1 MLRPAVLFLLSA
13 VLLVVAS
20 PARADGIVLES
31 YVGNRPDNAN
41 FVLRSLL
48 EELARRDFLSS
59 GAAIQFESRVSKPAL
74 TEAGL
79 PVDFVP
85 QVEKGHK
92 AWISGNFTDSLQLL
106 QPLVQKAHENPGAF
120 AQNQQQLRDRMFKA
134 LMGIAVSQL
143 KMGDRGAAKATFGE
157 ILRSFPD
164 QTVSRSVYGP
174 DVSDV
179 YDATKKELGALKRGT
194 LIVNLTGD
202 TGPIYINEKFE
213 NVGKVSKMDLYAGE
227 YRVFAAPAKGIT
239 RNHRV
244 SIGPGETVT
253 LTIDTGFDLALQA
266 SSEWIGFSFAN
277 AQDRA
282 DNEALY
288 ATKLAKLLDKDSV
301 VVVGIEQSNGRPVL
315 VAALVDMLG
324 RKDLRRASIALD
336 PSPAPRTV
344 LGLAKF
350 VTSGEETEG
359 IQVQVANKPSVGTGG
374 GGNVIGPIDGPAP
387 SGSKLWGGWKWIAAG
402 AAAGTLAVGAYLV
415 AIDGDCADA
424 VPPSNPAN
432 CVDNYN
438 HTGAAWATVAGG
450 AVVAGVSIYLFARG
464 DGSASAQTRTG
475 YLVPTSGG
483 AMAGYSFKF

>member
-1 MLRPAVLFLLSA
+1 MLRPARLLSLLSVV
-13 VLLVVAS
+13 VLASVAA
-20 PARADGIVLES
+20 PARADGLVLES

-41 FVLRSLL
+41 LVLRSLL

-59 GAAIQFESRVSKPAL
+59 GVAIQFESRVSKPAL

-92 AWISGNFTDSLQLL
+92 AWISGNFTESLQLL

-179 YDATKKELGALKRGT
+179 YDATKKELGALQRGT

-213 NVGKVSKMDLYAGE
+213 NVGKVTRMDMYPGE
-227 YRVFAAPAKGIT
+227 YRVFAAPAKGLT

-244 SIGPGETVT
+244 SIAPGQTIT
-253 LTIDTGFDLALQA
+253 LTIDTGFDLAVQA
-266 SSEWIGFSFAN
+266 SSEWVGFSFAN
-277 AQDRA
+277 AQDRT

-301 VVVGIEQSNGRPVL
+301 VVVSIEQSNGRPVL

-350 VTSGEETEG
+350 VTSGEEAEG
-359 IQVQVANKPSVGTGG
+359 IQVQVANKGPTVGG
-374 GGNVIGPIDGPAP
+374 GGDNGSDPIDRPA
-387 SGSKLWGGWKWIAAG
+387 SSRRWGGWKWIAAG
-402 AAAGTLAVGAYLV
+402 AAVGTLAAGAYLV
-415 AIDGDCADA
+415 SIDGDCADEM
-424 VPPSNPAN
+424 PPTNPAN

-450 AVVAGVSIYLFARG
+450 AVLAGVSIYLFARG
-464 DGSASAQTRTG
+464 DGSGSATRTG

-483 AMAGYSFKF
+483 ALAGYSFRF